1 VEYTTKTAAC
11 LYEHLIDD
19 TQLLAEEKVE
29 ENDHEQIDQNG
40 EANGE
45 ANGETKDQNVETVNN
60 QLNEIQVSQSKDEKH
75 SPEKIYKMGE
85 EDTNLV
91 KTHVV
96 QNEDSSTLEPTE
108 HTHTQTKG
116 DPNTVEPYNDATYTK
131 DELIS
136 SCLEMLEISRLNLE
150 AQLRQSSTQQMVVQ
164 LTDVHKLIG
173 LW

>member
-1 VEYTTKTAAC
+1 VEFTTKTAAC

-29 ENDHEQIDQNG
+29 DNDHDQIDQ
-40 EANGE
+40 NGE

-91 KTHVV
+91 MTHVV
-96 QNEDSSTLEPTE
+96 QKEDSSTLEPTE
-108 HTHTQTKG
+108 HTHIQTKG